1 MTVRGILTE
10 GNDSYGDF
18 TSENIYGQPLSQ
30 MYTYTY
36 TYNIG
41 R

>member
-1 MTVRGILTE
+1 MSVIGILTE
-10 GNDSYGDF
+10 WKDSYGDS
-18 TSENIYGQPLSQ
+18 TSENIYGQSSSQ